1 MSEPAADKPLRAF
14 VLRVLLGFLVLTA
27 LVAIVDVWTDLDE
40 DGKVLMSTFV
50 ISMASLLG
58 LAGAA
63 RIDRSAKAP
72 AGLATLLLASL
83 AGLSTLWLIWVEPQD
98 FDPLGRVI
106 LSSWLWALTCALHS
120 LIGLAAL
127 PERSRWLGIAARR
140 DLCWERA
147 GDRRDLRMG
156 RARRGDG
163 LHAGDLLHP
172 RDAGEPRGVDRA
184 LDASARSGGRA
195 ADAAGRRG
203 RGDLAGR
210 EERQALSGRR
220 GLNPLAQKIP

>member
-127 PERSRWLGIAARR
+127 PERSRWLGIAAPAATYAGSALATAGIFEWVELEEATVYTLATFYILATLANLAVLIVHLMHRH
-140 DLCWERA
+140 DRA
-147 GDRRDLRMG
+147 GEQRM
-156 RARRGDG
+156 
-163 LHAGDLLHP
+163 LLVAEGEGIW
-172 RDAGEPRGVDRA
+172 RDAKSGKRYRVGEV
-184 LDASARSGGRA
+184 
-195 ADAAGRRG
+195 
-203 RGDLAGR
+203 
-210 EERQALSGRR
+210 
-220 GLNPLAQKIP
+220 